1 MITEKKVIEYPFL
14 LESGGSSDDPT
25 RFQVQLVRGI
35 VQPLE
40 VIFPPGPAG
49 LVGVRAYQGSHQLV
63 PQRDTTWLTGDG
75 ITYPHATPIDLLAA
89 PYTITVEGYNEDE
102 TYDHTIIFRFSITVP
117 VTDPATLIIELLK
130 DRIPTELP
138 FYMKAFPEMLAEII
152 NTKLILENYV
162 VPILREMNQRDTDR
176 WRKELLSGTLSD
188 LARW

>member
-14 LESGGSSDDPT
+14 LKSGGSSDNPLLQ
-25 RFQVQLVRGI
+25 QVKLVRGI

-63 PQRDTTWLTGDG
+63 PQRDTSWLSGDG
-75 ITYPHATPIDLLAA
+75 ITYPHDTPIDLLSP
-89 PYTITVEGYNEDE
+89 PYVITLQGYNEDE

-117 VTDPATLIIELLK
+117 ISDPVLAITELLK
-130 DRIPTELP
+130 DRLPSELP
-138 FYMKAFPEMLAEII
+138 FYIKAMPEILAEII
-152 NTKLILENYV
+152 NTKLVVENYV
-162 VPILREMNQRDTDR
+162 VPILREINQRDEDR
-176 WRKELLSGTLSD
+176 WRKEILSGSLTD